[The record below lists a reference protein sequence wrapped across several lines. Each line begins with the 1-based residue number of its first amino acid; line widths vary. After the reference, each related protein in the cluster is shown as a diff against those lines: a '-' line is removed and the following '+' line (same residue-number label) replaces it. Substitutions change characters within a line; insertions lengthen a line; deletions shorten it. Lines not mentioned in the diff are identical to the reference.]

1 MYQATSRFILAGLS
15 PDWTDAIQ
23 KTAPLDHFTHSFEV
37 VDGPLDKIP
46 ADTTAVI
53 FSDESGLDPSTLRQ
67 RMAAGGRLVLCT
79 DKPASF
85 DGEAFA
91 ALDDIWPLSATGQLA
106 SFFFRRLI
114 SRIKADEDVWFANLC
129 LDTVLGTEQD
139 LIWFKDTEG
148 VYHNVNEAFC
158 RHAGKTKEEIHGKR
172 HGYVWS
178 SQSEED
184 ENAASVDF
192 QVAEEA
198 MLRGVASVEEENVSS
213 PKGVLTIQ
221 TFKTPLRDRKG
232 TIIGTV
238 GIGRDVTQLRR
249 YEAELLH
256 AANSDELTGLAN
268 RRYFSEYINK
278 NRGHQPL
285 TVARIDLAYF
295 KQVNDTY
302 GPKKGDEALVK
313 MAGFLREI
321 FKGAVLCRFGGGQFL
336 MAVLGGWPI
345 EAIKDKFQKLLKKLQ
360 EYCASDENPI
370 MLSAN
375 MGITETKD
383 PATSLDKLI
392 RQSDLALY
400 FTRNLGEGQCCV
412 FSEIIGE

>member
-15 PDWTDAIQ
+15 QDWQEAIQ
-23 KTAPLDHFTHSFEV
+23 GTVPLEHFTHTFEV
-37 VDGPLDKIP
+37 LDEPPSMIS

-53 FSDESGLDPSTLRQ
+53 FSDEKAFDPSSLRQ
-67 RMAAGGRLVLCT
+67 RTATGVLLILCT
-79 DKPASF
+79 DDPASLNG
-85 DGEAFA
+85 DALA
-91 ALDDIWPLSATGQLA
+91 ALDAIWPLSATNHLA

-114 SRIKADEDVWFANLC
+114 SRIKADKDAWFANLC
-129 LDTVLGTEQD
+129 LETVLGTEQD

-148 VYHNVNEAFC
+148 TYFNVNEAFC
-158 RHAGKTKEEIHGKR
+158 RHVGKTKEEIQGKR

-178 SQSEED
+178 LPPDKYETGE
-184 ENAASVDF
+184 AASLRAEEEVM
-192 QVAEEA
+192 QKGVTCVAEEE
-198 MLRGVASVEEENVSS
+198 VNS
-213 PKGVLTIQ
+213 PEGVLTIQ
-221 TFKTPLRDRKG
+221 TFKTPLRDKTG
-232 TIIGTV
+232 IAIGTV
-238 GIGRDVTQLRR
+238 GIGRDVTKLRR

-256 AANSDELTGLAN
+256 AANTDELTGLAN

-278 NRGHQPL
+278 NRGRQPL
-285 TVARIDLAYF
+285 TVARVDLAYF
-295 KQVNDTY
+295 KQLNDTY

-321 FKGAVLCRFGGGQFL
+321 FKGAILCRFGGGQFL
-336 MAVLGGWPI
+336 IAVIGGCSTD
-345 EAIKDKFQKLLKKLQ
+345 ALKDKFQELLHKLQ
-360 EYCASDENPI
+360 EYCDNDENPI

-383 PATSLDKLI
+383 PASTLDKLI